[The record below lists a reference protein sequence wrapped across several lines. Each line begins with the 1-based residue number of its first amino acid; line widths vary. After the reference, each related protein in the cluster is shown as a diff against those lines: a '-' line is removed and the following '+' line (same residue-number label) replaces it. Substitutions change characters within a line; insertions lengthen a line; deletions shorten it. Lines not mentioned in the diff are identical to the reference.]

1 MTKNRDAFKAGI
13 FIILS
18 IVLIICITVMIK
30 GLGRFN
36 QPIALRSVSFML
48 TDNIGGLR
56 VGDDVRVGG
65 LKVGVVKSIDLI
77 DRPDGNSTI
86 LVWFTIPSRI
96 DLHKS
101 AHIVVETNV
110 TGPSD
115 LNIDNLGSGAL
126 LASNDSLSGSPGT
139 LANLLAAA
147 GQVMPEVRD
156 AVRDVRTQ
164 TVPRINTTID
174 TFKQTGAN
182 ATDLVKALRTRLDPI
197 IERYYGVADTARQ
210 ALSEI
215 RDVFGE
221 SKSDFKGTVRNLNE
235 ATATVNQKLP
245 PIMDKIDSALTKAQ
259 GTVQSINEALEDV
272 KKTVANTRDITASGR
287 SVISGNKSKL
297 EAMIASLKTT
307 GDNLK
312 AASSEIRR
320 SPWRLLYKPG
330 PGEVAN
336 LNLYDSAR
344 QFAEGA
350 NSLSDAATALRDALH
365 DPNTDKAR
373 LQSLVQQLDKS
384 FANFNEVE
392 TELWKGVKD

>member
-1 MTKNRDAFKAGI
+1 
-13 FIILS
+13 
-18 IVLIICITVMIK
+18 MIK

-77 DRPDGNSTI
+77 DRPDGNSSI

-96 DLHKS
+96 DLHKN

-164 TVPRINTTID
+164 TVPRINATID
-174 TFKQTGAN
+174 TFKQTGAS
-182 ATDLVKALRTRLDPI
+182 ATDLVKALRARLDPI

-365 DPNTDKAR
+365 DPNTDKAK